1 MINTWNSS
9 IHRVSLDS
17 LFIMR
22 HFGVYF
28 LCHPTSKFLTY
39 ERGKDKPVEVH
50 FFPPHFSAAT
60 QSKYAQRHKNED
72 AGRTWPFWH
81 TDSRPL
87 WLQRSMSLT
96 SVCLHNTPSQ
106 SPCKWFNYMKDRN
119 HTSWQSGILP
129 DIWLKSVTSRRK
141 DGRWQESTCHPH
153 RHSHQHTTEQRA
165 RLRKAPCPIYQV
177 NPDDEH
183 SKCTQWPKGAFP
195 CAFGCVGFF

>member
-22 HFGVYF
+22 HFSVYL

-39 ERGKDKPVEVH
+39 QWEKHKPVEVH

-60 QSKYAQRHKNED
+60 YSKCAQRHKKED
-72 AGRTWPFWH
+72 AGRSGPFWH

-96 SVCLHNTPSQ
+96 SVCLHTPSP
-106 SPCKWFNYMKDRN
+106 SPCKWFNYTKDRN
-119 HTSWQSGILP
+119 HASWQSGILP
-129 DIWLKSVTSRRK
+129 DIWLKSVTSPRK
-141 DGRWQESTCHPH
+141 DGRWQEPTCHPRRHGH
-153 RHSHQHTTEQRA
+153 RHTTEQRA
-165 RLRKAPCPIYQV
+165 RRRKAPSPT
-177 NPDDEH
+177 H
-183 SKCTQWPKGAFP
+183 MAFTK
-195 CAFGCVGFF
+195 